1 VKESAAAERPGAEMT
16 LDVAADRYWIEVG
29 QHSKERD
36 LLENIQRLVDWIGPT
51 TPITEVDDDMLARL
65 VARRRGDARMGRPKL
80 GLVSV
85 GTVNRTVTELLRRIL
100 TRARKVWKRPLPAEP
115 DYAAHILA
123 EPTERVREMRF
134 DEESAIEDVERD
146 DYRQARLFAQAT
158 GLRRREVVTLTWPQ
172 VDWGAGV
179 IRVVGKGDKP
189 RTLPITPE
197 ITDLLWPLREHHQTR
212 VFTFVAAKTWT
223 NPKTGKTTKRGERY
237 PITEQGWASTF
248 RRTVARA
255 GVTDLHIHDLRH
267 TAGTRTLRASK
278 NLRAVQQ
285 MLGHA
290 DVTTTMKY
298 AHAVLDDIAEA
309 MASRPAD
316 EAARRA
322 AFEDREKS
330 RNIPEQAKSGRG
342 KAKRRQ

>member
-1 VKESAAAERPGAEMT
+1 
-16 LDVAADRYWIEVG
+16 
-29 QHSKERD
+29 
-36 LLENIQRLVDWIGPT
+36 
-51 TPITEVDDDMLARL
+51 
-65 VARRRGDARMGRPKL
+65 MGRPKL

-85 GTVNRTVTELLRRIL
+85 GTVNRTVTQLLRRIL
-100 TRARKVWKRPLPAEP
+100 TRARKVWKRALPNEP
-115 DYAAHILA
+115 NYAAHLLE
-123 EPTERVREMRF
+123 EPTERVRELRF
-134 DEESAIEDVERD
+134 DEEAAIESAERD
-146 DYRQARLFAQAT
+146 DLRPARLFAQAT
-158 GLRRREVVTLTWPQ
+158 GLRRREVVSLTWPQ

-197 ITDLLWPLREHHQTR
+197 ITGLLWPLREHHPTR
-212 VFTFVAAKTWT
+212 VFTFVAAKSWT
-223 NPKTGKTTKRGERY
+223 NPKTGEKTVKGRRY
-237 PITEQGWASTF
+237 PLTEQGWASAF
-248 RRTVARA
+248 RRTAAKA

-278 NLRAVQQ
+278 NLRAVQH

-309 MASRPAD
+309 MSARPAD
-316 EAARRA
+316 EATRRA

-330 RNIPEQAKSGRG
+330 RKSPEQAKSKSG
-342 KAKRRQ
+342 KKK